1 MEACIRVYPM
11 RMIPVNSRRLLYNR
25 IRQNWKYQYGIIKTI
40 IDWTIMLYLVVPT
53 AVIGGAVYR
62 SWWFDTPQWIE
73 EMPFGLLFF
82 VFFLLLWR
90 GHFHTYVREAD
101 RIFLM
106 KNERL
111 MLQLKRGGII
121 YSYILDILYALILAF
136 LIAPFWLHHYERSI
150 ESLILFSLL
159 WISLKWVIMAV
170 KGKMNVHVRGWRSL
184 LRSLPLVIAAI
195 IAWEVSYK
203 FFINENIPLIT
214 TIIIIY
220 AIGSFILI
228 KKRFTS
234 VNTFEQD
241 LAIDEQEKTK
251 YINLIF
257 GMSMDMEKMPKS
269 VPSRKRPRLYS
280 RSNRIFKKRSPENGF
295 VELFIKAT
303 TRNTEYI
310 LRYLQIIGVTIMA
323 VTILPPL
330 WLKLSIACFGLGF
343 LFSWIGSVWH
353 KVIASHPFTKKYAED
368 DGYFQSKKR
377 VTTVLAISFV
387 IIIASSLII
396 NSWIRSYLSFF

>member
-1 MEACIRVYPM
+1 
-11 RMIPVNSRRLLYNR
+11 
-25 IRQNWKYQYGIIKTI
+25 
-40 IDWTIMLYLVVPT
+40 
-53 AVIGGAVYR
+53 
-62 SWWFDTPQWIE
+62 
-73 EMPFGLLFF
+73 
-82 VFFLLLWR
+82 
-90 GHFHTYVREAD
+90 
-101 RIFLM
+101 
-106 KNERL
+106 
-111 MLQLKRGGII
+111 
-121 YSYILDILYALILAF
+121 
-136 LIAPFWLHHYERSI
+136 
-150 ESLILFSLL
+150 
-159 WISLKWVIMAV
+159 MAV